1 MLGFTWKLRFS
12 ILLLNILNISI
23 FGIIGYFLDIQF
35 NTSPKLLIIAVIF
48 SFPFTQIIVTKYIRK
63 FFNNPQTNKVDNR

>member
-23 FGIIGYFLDIQF
+23 FGIMDIQF

>member
-23 FGIIGYFLDIQF
+23 FGIIGYVLDIQF
-35 NTSPKLLIIAVIF
+35 NTSPKLLFIAVIF
-48 SFPFTQIIVTKYIRK
+48 SFPFTQIIVTRYIRK
-63 FFNNPQTNKVDNR
+63 FFNNPQTNKVDNH